1 MFVKGDKII
10 TTKEIFGIKE
20 REIFEVTDV
29 TDEFV
34 SFEKKTENGKFT
46 STISTNLM
54 RECFEKYEE
63 PKKEVITSLT
73 PEYIDE
79 ILINSKINIETVFDK
94 CTIVS
99 CQLPNGFVIVE
110 SADCVDPKNYDEDMG
125 VDICLDKI
133 TDKIWELEGYRLHH
147 QLYERMGSDECPY
160 DCDDCP
166 CTGCDDEEDEF
177 IDTDL
182 DCNDCDNNDCPY
194 NTNY

>member
-10 TTKEIFGIKE
+10 TTKEVFGIKE
-20 REIFEVTDV
+20 GEIFEVTDV
-29 TDEFV
+29 KDDLIEFGK
-34 SFEKKTENGKFT
+34 EMRNGKLT
-46 STISTNLM
+46 STMSINLM
-54 RECFEKYEE
+54 EEYFKRYEE
-63 PKKEVITSLT
+63 PQREVATSLT

-110 SADCVDPKNYDEDMG
+110 SAACVDPKNYDEDMG

-166 CTGCDDEEDEF
+166 CTGCDEYVEEEG
-177 IDTDL
+177 
-182 DCNDCDNNDCPY
+182 Y
-194 NTNY
+194 